1 MAMLSS
7 SRALLVAVAIVT
19 STVAAIAQFPRD
31 PGAPPADP
39 RIVSGADLGFRID
52 GTDPRSGNPTGAWVI
67 RVNGRWVEVA
77 AASGIRPAK

>member
-1 MAMLSS
+1 MATLSP
-7 SRALLVAVAIVT
+7 SRALLVTVAILT
-19 STVAAIAQFPRD
+19 STAAALAQFPRD
-31 PGAPPADP
+31 PGVPPVEP
-39 RIVSGADLGFRID
+39 RIVSGSDLGFRID

>member
-1 MAMLSS
+1 M
-7 SRALLVAVAIVT
+7 LVAVAILA

-31 PGAPPADP
+31 PGVTASRATH
-39 RIVSGADLGFRID
+39 RLRFGFLGFRVD
-52 GTDPRSGNPTGAWVI
+52 GTDPRSGNPTGVWVI

>member
-1 MAMLSS
+1 MATLAP
-7 SRALLVAVAIVT
+7 SRPLLVTVAIVA
-19 STVAAIAQFPRD
+19 STVAALAQFPRD
-31 PGAPPADP
+31 PGATPGEP
-39 RIVSGADLGFRID
+39 RIVSGSDLGFRID

>member
-1 MAMLSS
+1 MAMPSP
-7 SRALLVAVAIVT
+7 SRALLVAVAIVA

-31 PGAPPADP
+31 PGVPPADP

>member
-1 MAMLSS
+1 MATRSP
-7 SRALLVAVAIVT
+7 SRALLLTVAILA
-19 STVAAIAQFPRD
+19 STVTAIAQFPRD
-31 PGAPPADP
+31 PGVPPGEP

-77 AASGIRPAK
+77 AAARIRPAQ